1 MVISKEEVFPGHE
14 EILSKEFL
22 DEYKGKQPK
31 WGFGGL
37 GYVVYKRTYARQVD
51 GENRTEEWH
60 ETIARCIRGAQKIGA
75 KYTIEEA
82 ERLFDHIFNLRCS
95 FSGRGLWQLGTK
107 TVDLVGMDSLL
118 NCWVKKISSIDD
130 FIFVF
135 MESMLGGGVGCNIAK
150 EYTHEIPRV
159 KKGVQCRLKNTKDAD
174 YIVPDSK
181 EGWAELWKNLLEAYL
196 ITGKS
201 FTYST
206 VCIRSSGEPLK
217 TFGGIA
223 PGPKPLIDGA
233 DLLCKVLE
241 AREGKK
247 LRTEDV
253 ADIICIGGQ
262 VVKSGGIRRTALIL
276 GGDVDDA
283 AYLNLKRWDLGSIP
297 NYRANSNNSLICSN
311 IDHLSDKFWAGYNG
325 NGEPYGLVNI
335 KNSKRFG
342 RLGEKEIDG
351 FDLIDDSI
359 IMVNP
364 CAEATL
370 GDAESC
376 NLADIFLNNIESKEQ
391 MLDCAVLLYKTQ
403 KAIAAGN
410 YYHEETNKIVHE
422 NMRLGL
428 GITGACQRLE
438 NLEEWC
444 DFTYINLRKF
454 DKSWSKQNK
463 HPQSIRLTVIK
474 PSGTLSLLAGST
486 PGVHPG
492 FSKYHIRRV
501 RISAND
507 PLIPRL
513 REAGYRMEPEKQ
525 FDGSLNHELMV
536 VSFPAAF
543 DEKTLVAKDCNAITQ
558 LELVKKMQ
566 TSWADQAVSV
576 TVYYSKEELEDI
588 KKWLS
593 ENYNSSI
600 KTVSFLLRQGHGF
613 TQAPLEEI
621 SKEEFAVYARMVK
634 PLTMSSLEESE
645 MISGLECDGACPI
658 R

>member
-1 MVISKEEVFPGHE
+1 MVTEIKEVGHE
-14 EILSKEFL
+14 EILSEEFL
-22 DEYKGKQPK
+22 EKYKSLTPP

-37 GYVVYKRTYARQVD
+37 GYVVYKRTYSRVIEGKD
-51 GENRTEEWH
+51 RTEEWP

-75 KYTIEEA
+75 KYTKEEA

-150 EYTHEIPRV
+150 EYTHELPRV
-159 KKGVQCRLKNTKDAD
+159 KKDVHCFLKNTKDAD
-174 YIVPDSK
+174 FIVPDSK
-181 EGWAELWKNLLEAYL
+181 EGWADLWRKILEAYL
-196 ITGKS
+196 VTGKS
-201 FTYST
+201 FSYST

-223 PGPKPLIDGA
+223 PGPKPLVDGA
-233 DLLCKVLE
+233 ELLCKVLE
-241 AREGKK
+241 ARNGKK

-311 IDHLSDKFWAGYNG
+311 FDHLSDKFWAGYNG

-335 KNSKRFG
+335 KNSKKYG
-342 RLGEKEIDG
+342 RLGEKSFDG
-351 FDLIDDSI
+351 FDLDDDSI

-428 GITGACQRLE
+428 GITGACQALDKLE
-438 NLEEWC
+438 DWC
-444 DFTYINLRKF
+444 DFTYTNLRKF
-454 DKSWSKQNK
+454 DKQWSKQNK
-463 HPQSIRLTVIK
+463 WPQSIRLTVIK

-492 FSKYHIRRV
+492 FSRFHIRRV
-501 RISAND
+501 RISGND

-513 REAGYRMEPEKQ
+513 REAGYKMEPEKQ

-536 VSFPAAF
+536 VSFPVAF
-543 DEKTLVAKDCNAITQ
+543 EENTLVAKDCDAITQ

-566 TSWADQAVSV
+566 TNWADQAVSV
-576 TVYYSKEELEDI
+576 TVYYSKDELETI
-588 KKWLS
+588 KDWLS
-593 ENYNSSI
+593 KNYNSSI
-600 KTVSFLLRQGHGF
+600 KTVSFLLREGHGF

-621 SKEEFAVYARMVK
+621 TKEYYEEYKNSIK
-634 PLTMSSLEESE
+634 PLSANSLSE
-645 MISGLECDGACPI
+645 GDMLNGVECENGSCPI

>member
-1 MVISKEEVFPGHE
+1 MQEIYPSEQD
-14 EILSKEFL
+14 ILSEEFL
-22 DEYKGKQPK
+22 NKYKNIQPK
-31 WGFGGL
+31 WGFSGL
-37 GYVVYKRTYARQVD
+37 GYVVYKRTYSRQIE

-75 KYTIEEA
+75 KYTKEVA

-107 TVDLVGMDSLL
+107 TVDIIGMDSLL
-118 NCWVKKISSIDD
+118 NCWVTKVSSIED

-150 EYTHEIPRV
+150 EYTHELPRV
-159 KKGVQCRLKNTKDAD
+159 KKDVRCRLKNTKDAD
-174 YIVPDSK
+174 FIVPDSK
-181 EGWAELWKNLLEAYL
+181 EGWAELWKRLLEAYL
-196 ITGKS
+196 VTGKS

-233 DLLCKVLE
+233 ELLYKVLE

-325 NGEPYGLVNI
+325 NGEPYGLINV
-335 KNSKRFG
+335 KNSKKFG

-351 FDLIDDSI
+351 FDLTDDSI

-370 GDAESC
+370 GDKESC
-376 NLADIFLNNIESKEQ
+376 NLSDIFLNNIESKEQ

-410 YYHEETNKIVHE
+410 YLHEDTNKIVHE

-428 GITGACQRLE
+428 GITGACQRLDQ
-438 NLEEWC
+438 LGEWC
-444 DFTYINLRKF
+444 DFTYVNLRKF
-454 DKSWSKQNK
+454 DKQWSKQNK
-463 HPQSIRLTVIK
+463 WPESIRLTVIK
-474 PSGTLSLLAGST
+474 PSGTLSLLAGAT

-492 FSKYHIRRV
+492 FSTYHIRRV
-501 RISAND
+501 RISGND

-513 REAGYRMEPEKQ
+513 KEAGYKMEPEKR
-525 FDGSLNHELMV
+525 FDGSLDHELMV
-536 VSFPAAF
+536 VSFPASF
-543 DEKTLVAKDCNAITQ
+543 EEKTLVAKNCSAITQ

-566 TSWADQAVSV
+566 TKWADQAVSV
-576 TVYYSKEELEDI
+576 TVYYSKEELEGI
-588 KKWLS
+588 KKWLQ

-600 KTVSFLLRQGHGF
+600 KTVSFLLREDHGF
-613 TQAPLEEI
+613 VQAPLEEI
-621 SKEEFAVYARMVK
+621 SKEQYEELSKGIKQLVAGN
-634 PLTMSSLEESE
+634 LENGD
-645 MISGLECDGACPI
+645 MLGAMECENGACPI